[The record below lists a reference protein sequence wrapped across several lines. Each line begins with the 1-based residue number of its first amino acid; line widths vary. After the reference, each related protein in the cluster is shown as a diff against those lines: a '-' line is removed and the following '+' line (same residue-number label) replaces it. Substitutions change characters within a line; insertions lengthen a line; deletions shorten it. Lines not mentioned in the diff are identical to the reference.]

1 MQAGAWSVSRK
12 CSVECWSPGQRFTI
26 VFLCVVYMILY
37 ASDQTAVAVGIY
49 IVDII
54 LRYSDVKLNQTGEML
69 GCL

>member
-12 CSVECWSPGQRFTI
+12 CSVGSPGQRFTI

-54 LRYSDVKLNQTGEML
+54 LRYSDVVKLNQTGEML